1 MLRVGLTGGLGSGKS
16 TAGKLF
22 AARGAHV
29 IEADEIARAMMQPG
43 EAVYNTLVDAFGA
56 SVVHEDG
63 TLDRKALARIAFEEG
78 RVEELNAVVHPA
90 VIARQA
96 EMAREIGAKDPRAVV
111 MVESALI
118 FETKHGEKGYEDQ
131 SWRSR
136 FDCVILV
143 VASDAI
149 KIERYVQRIAG
160 PAMISPERRSELE
173 AEARRRLAQQI
184 SDEEKIPLA
193 DFVLENN
200 GLIEDLKVQVEELWA
215 ILQFAASAGPAVE
228 QRSRRME

>member
-22 AARGAHV
+22 AARGAHA

-43 EAVYNTLVDAFGA
+43 QPVYDVIVDAFGG

-63 TLDRKALARIAFEEG
+63 TLDRRALARIAFEEG

-90 VIARQA
+90 VIAKQA
-96 EMAREIGAKDPRAVV
+96 EMAQEIGAKDPAAVV

-131 SWRSR
+131 SWRRR

-143 VASDAI
+143 VASETM
-149 KIERYVQRIAG
+149 KIERYVQRAAAG
-160 PAMISPERRSELE
+160 CVRTREHRAELE
-173 AEARRRLAQQI
+173 AEARRRLTQQI
-184 SDEEKIPLA
+184 PDEAKIPLA
-193 DFVLENN
+193 DFVLDNN
-200 GLIEDLKVQVEELWA
+200 GPIDELELQVDQLWPV
-215 ILQFAASAGPAVE
+215 LHFAAGSG
-228 QRSRRME
+228 RSG